1 MEKKKGGMLLG
12 RERESVNRE
21 KEREGGVS
29 GEKERQKNEAGCESR
44 KRVKS
49 ASG

>member
-12 RERESVNRE
+12 RESVNRG

-29 GEKERQKNEAGCESR
+29 GEKERQKNEGGCESR

-49 ASG
+49 ASW

>member
-12 RERESVNRE
+12 RESVNRE

-29 GEKERQKNEAGCESR
+29 GEKERKKMREG
-44 KRVKS
+44 
-49 ASG
+49 ASQERE

>member
-12 RERESVNRE
+12 RERESVYRE

-29 GEKERQKNEAGCESR
+29 GGKERQKNEGGCESR
-44 KRVKS
+44 KRVNS
-49 ASG
+49 ASW

>member
-12 RERESVNRE
+12 RERESVNIE

-29 GEKERQKNEAGCESR
+29 GEKERQK
-44 KRVKS
+44 K
-49 ASG
+49 